1 MKHRPICPRTCSTL
15 VPLCSA
21 YFGPP
26 ELLMA
31 KKAHFWPFSAPLKPT
46 EGKIWMAK
54 RSQPTGPYV
63 PLLVPP
69 LFHFVPPIW
78 GLQSCLWPK
87 MCLSCLVPCL
97 CLCLC
102 LFVGHVM
109 FSHDPHQFCEVGV
122 WSGRLECFESNTISE
137 WVSDQG
143 RPRAA
148 RAAKNKNPFS
158 VFLGPQIMKKKCDHC
173 LIIIYIHFEN
183 NRNCFWSPKNKKSD
197 LYGNMPYKRTVPG
210 RKRQLCCLKPIFLQL
225 ASDLQFWTFW

>member
-87 MCLSCLVPCL
+87 KHIYGIFRHSLAINPTQNK
-97 CLCLC
+97 
-102 LFVGHVM
+102 VGTKWNTAYLYQT
-109 FSHDPHQFCEVGV
+109 DP
-122 WSGRLECFESNTISE
+122 I
-137 WVSDQG
+137 
-143 RPRAA
+143 
-148 RAAKNKNPFS
+148 K
-158 VFLGPQIMKKKCDHC
+158 
-173 LIIIYIHFEN
+173 
-183 NRNCFWSPKNKKSD
+183 PKNHSKSA
-197 LYGNMPYKRTVPG
+197 LSFST
-210 RKRQLCCLKPIFLQL
+210 LCIGVVQVYVWYRYRCGQVLVQ
-225 ASDLQFWTFW
+225 